1 MESGPGLFDTL
12 ISIIAT
18 PFLLLQ
24 FIIFSALDLLAFDIL
39 QLGAY
44 LPIEF

>member
-1 MESGPGLFDTL
+1 MESDPGLFNIL

-24 FIIFSALDLLAFDIL
+24 FIIFSALNLLTFDIL
-39 QLGAY
+39 QLGPF

>member
-1 MESGPGLFDTL
+1 MESGLGFFDIL

-24 FIIFSALDLLAFDIL
+24 FIIFTTLDLIAFDIL
-39 QLGAY
+39 QLGPF